1 MISNRLI
8 GLPSQLTA
16 NRPRDNR
23 EDIHRYHTLPDHC
36 VSSTIKIRQPKQ
48 ILPTENTTGNSWP
61 AGQMCRLDKQGRNSK
76 QEIAACVLSPLN
88 QGNKVLL
95 SRTLERYKDLKPTVH
110 ILPFLLLTALRGK
123 ELSRTDVKA
132 NDSASNLLVYPSVP
146 VRLSKHLLGF
156 LETTETTNQHDGLSG
171 PLPSHPGLLSPQS
184 PSDVRPVVG
193 I

>member
-48 ILPTENTTGNSWP
+48 ISPIENTTGNSWP
-61 AGQMCRLDKQGRNSK
+61 AGQMCLLDKQGRNSK
-76 QEIAACVLSPLN
+76 QEIAAWVLSPLN

-95 SRTLERYKDLKPTVH
+95 SRTLERYKDLKPMVH
-110 ILPFLLLTALRGK
+110 ILPFLLLPGWCSQRQRAFQDRCKSQWQCLK
-123 ELSRTDVKA
+123 PL
-132 NDSASNLLVYPSVP
+132 
-146 VRLSKHLLGF
+146 
-156 LETTETTNQHDGLSG
+156 GLS
-171 PLPSHPGLLSPQS
+171 LCSSQA
-184 PSDVRPVVG
+184 R
-193 I
+193 